1 MKEVE
6 VHDSGVKFAGIKRE
20 RESWSEQWVRK
31 IILILS
37 MWGYADIQEKSRCPG
52 LQERRT
58 HMA

>member
-31 IILILS
+31 IILTTEYV
-37 MWGYADIQEKSRCPG
+37 GAC
-52 LQERRT
+52 
-58 HMA
+58 